1 MVSVTTSAGCS
12 TLSVRLTT
20 KGKSLCSVSLKKKA
34 RKAVVE
40 VKKMENRDAVEATVW
55 GAYSIAYA
63 DGTCD
68 AKEIA
73 TLEKTISALP
83 AFAPFAGE
91 IAQMSSNIRARY
103 EASPRS
109 ANAQALRELADVA
122 GTNDA
127 VDVLCLCLDVADNDG
142 IGEEEEKQLK
152 KIAQVLQLPLDQYL

>member
-1 MVSVTTSAGCS
+1 MFGIF
-12 TLSVRLTT
+12 
-20 KGKSLCSVSLKKKA
+20 KKKA

-73 TLEKTISALP
+73 VLEKTISALP

-109 ANAQALRELADVA
+109 ANAQALRELAD
-122 GTNDA
+122 A

-152 KIAQVLQLPLDQYL
+152 KIAQALQLPLDQYL

>member
-1 MVSVTTSAGCS
+1 MFGIF
-12 TLSVRLTT
+12 
-20 KGKSLCSVSLKKKA
+20 KKKA
-34 RKAVVE
+34 RKAVTE

-73 TLEKTISALP
+73 ILEKTIAALP

-103 EASPRS
+103 DASPRS
-109 ANAQALRELADVA
+109 ANAQAMTELADVA
-122 GTNDA
+122 GTSDA
-127 VDVLCLCLDVADNDG
+127 VSVLCLCLDIADQDG
-142 IGEEEEKQLK
+142 IGEDEEKQLK
-152 KIAQVLQLPLDQYL
+152 KIAQALQLPLDQYL

>member
-1 MVSVTTSAGCS
+1 MFGF
-12 TLSVRLTT
+12 
-20 KGKSLCSVSLKKKA
+20 GKKA
-34 RKAVVE
+34 RKAVAE

-73 TLEKTISALP
+73 VLEKTISALP

-91 IAQMSSNIRARY
+91 IAQNIRARY

-109 ANAQALRELADVA
+109 ANAEAIRQLADVA
-122 GTNDA
+122 GTSDA
-127 VDVLCLCLDVADNDG
+127 VDVLCLCLDIADNDG
-142 IGEEEEKQLK
+142 IGEEEEVALK
-152 KIAQVLQLPLDQYL
+152 KISQALQLPLDQYL

>member
-1 MVSVTTSAGCS
+1 MFGIF
-12 TLSVRLTT
+12 
-20 KGKSLCSVSLKKKA
+20 KKKA
-34 RKAVVE
+34 RKAVAE

-73 TLEKTISALP
+73 ILEKTISALP
-83 AFAPFAGE
+83 AFSPFAGE

-103 EASPRS
+103 DASPRS
-109 ANAQALRELADVA
+109 ANAQAMTELGDVA
-122 GTNDA
+122 GTSDA
-127 VDVLCLCLDVADNDG
+127 VSVLCLCLDIADQDG

-152 KIAQVLQLPLDQYL
+152 KIAQALQLPLDQYI

>member
-1 MVSVTTSAGCS
+1 MFGIF
-12 TLSVRLTT
+12 
-20 KGKSLCSVSLKKKA
+20 KKKA

-127 VDVLCLCLDVADNDG
+127 VDVADNDG

-152 KIAQVLQLPLDQYL
+152 KIAQALQLPLDQYL

>member
-1 MVSVTTSAGCS
+1 MFGMF
-12 TLSVRLTT
+12 
-20 KGKSLCSVSLKKKA
+20 KKKT
-34 RKAVVE
+34 RKVVAE
-40 VKKMENRDAVEATVW
+40 VKKMENRDAVQATVW
-55 GAYSIAYA
+55 GAYSIAFA

-68 AKEIA
+68 SKEIA
-73 TLEKTISALP
+73 TLEKTIAALP

-109 ANAQALRELADVA
+109 ANAEALRQLADVA

-142 IGEEEEKQLK
+142 IGEDEEKQLK
-152 KIAQVLQLPLDQYL
+152 KIAQVLQLPLDQYI

>member
-1 MVSVTTSAGCS
+1 MFG
-12 TLSVRLTT
+12 LF
-20 KGKSLCSVSLKKKA
+20 KKKT
-34 RKAVVE
+34 RKVVTE

-73 TLEKTISALP
+73 ILEKTISALP

-103 EASPRS
+103 DASPRS
-109 ANAQALRELADVA
+109 ANAQAMNELADVA
-122 GTNDA
+122 GTADA
-127 VDVLCLCLDVADNDG
+127 VSVLCLCLDIADQDG
-142 IGEEEEKQLK
+142 IGEDEEKQLK
-152 KIAQVLQLPLDQYL
+152 KIAQALQLPLDQYI